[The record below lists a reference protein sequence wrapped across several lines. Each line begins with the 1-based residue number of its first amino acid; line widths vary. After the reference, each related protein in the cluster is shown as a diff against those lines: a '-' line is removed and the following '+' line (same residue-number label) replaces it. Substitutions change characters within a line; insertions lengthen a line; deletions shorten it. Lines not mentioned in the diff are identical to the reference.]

1 MKSSCDLLHFD
12 VNSNKDNG
20 TLELRNQQFILGRD
34 EARNN
39 KYNRI
44 QNSTLK
50 HILALKTFVFP
61 QKTIQKRKRERER
74 RNTNRQKKKTDKSN
88 THLPVINENKSPS
101 IVTLKHL
108 LLPKTSKDH
117 KHKKR
122 QKIPKQLGDYS
133 IL

>member
-12 VNSNKDNG
+12 VDSNKDNG
-20 TLELRNQQFILGRD
+20 TLKLRNQQFIQGRD

-61 QKTIQKRKRERER
+61 QKNNPRKREKER
-74 RNTNRQKKKTDKSN
+74 DRKQTD
-88 THLPVINENKSPS
+88 P
-101 IVTLKHL
+101 
-108 LLPKTSKDH
+108 D
-117 KHKKR
+117 KKR
-122 QKIPKQLGDYS
+122 RQTKAIHISQ
-133 IL
+133 

>member
-20 TLELRNQQFILGRD
+20 TLKLRNQQFILGRD

-61 QKTIQKRKRERER
+61 QKNNPRKRERETE
-74 RNTNRQKKKTDKSN
+74 NKQTKKEDRQKQYT
-88 THLPVINENKSPS
+88 SPS
-101 IVTLKHL
+101 DK
-108 LLPKTSKDH
+108 
-117 KHKKR
+117 
-122 QKIPKQLGDYS
+122 
-133 IL
+133 